1 MLLINILVIRCSTV
15 CFFKC
20 IIITFHVF
28 VAPVLTS
35 VEILIML
42 IWKLLPAKLNC
53 AFLLL
58 STISHQHILSQKYI
72 FLVFVKF

>member
-1 MLLINILVIRCSTV
+1 MFHCV
-15 CFFKC
+15 FFKC
-20 IIITFHVF
+20 IIIILHVF

-42 IWKLLPAKLNC
+42 IWKLLPTKLNC

-58 STISHQHILSQKYI
+58 STISH
-72 FLVFVKF
+72 